1 VSTTRA
7 DLVYFVP
14 YFLFF
19 CSTSGAIVEEL
30 AAEGAVQ
37 GTLKGG
43 GTAWTPAVYSRTQQ
57 DAVLSFYRRGW
68 SGVKQ
73 KNCDSS

>member
-1 VSTTRA
+1 M
-7 DLVYFVP
+7 
-14 YFLFF
+14 
-19 CSTSGAIVEEL
+19 EEL